1 MDFSQ
6 WTFAQFRPIFSQL
19 STGVPRH
26 ELEVINLLRQS
37 QIWVV
42 RVLHVVIEFRS
53 PIPEVL
59 TLALDRPLV
68 WSRLRWNLIVKGTVN
83 AKSGY
88 PFQSGSR
95 EKNELFWLTSSR
107 LNTVLKLFSIS
118 NLKIFFTVAVTNELL
133 VMWRFGV
140 FGDLV

>member
-59 TLALDRPLV
+59 TLALDTGPSSGLV
-68 WSRLRWNLIVKGTVN
+68 WNLIVKGTVN